1 MNVAVIG
8 GGIMGLT
15 IAFRLGRAGHQVTVF
30 EAGSQLGGLAT
41 WYDYGD
47 FTWDKYYHV
56 ITSADAELT
65 GLLEDLSVDSNLQ
78 WVDTKAGFLWRGRL
92 ISMSNYWEFLTFPA
106 LTMVQK
112 AQLALGLIRCRL
124 IRTPEKLD
132 GVAAPE
138 WLTSIFGA
146 GVYAAVWEPLLEC
159 KFGPLKPR
167 VPASLMWAT
176 IQRYQNTRSNSQGKE
191 RMGYLRGG
199 GTRVMINAL
208 EDAIVADGG
217 RIQCGVTIT
226 GADEVNGELIRL
238 HSSDGDSEFDR
249 VVSTLPSH
257 LAKKVFPN
265 LPALHIQSKKPSE
278 PLGVI
283 CATLILQKG
292 CTPFYL
298 TNPIDRG
305 LPFTGIVEL
314 SNLIE
319 PEERSDKTVLMLP
332 RYDIPT
338 SPWFEK
344 NDDAII
350 EEFLAALRE
359 IWPDIENDVERTHVN
374 RERVV
379 QQLWVNGPP
388 PEGDPGVTADGHMW
402 SVNNELAGLDTLN
415 NNAVIRVANQSVA
428 HMLSTEYWT
437 NNESPVA
444 QTLYRTG

>member
-30 EAGSQLGGLAT
+30 EAKSQLGGLAT

-65 GLLEDLSVDSNLQ
+65 GLLEDLEVDSNLN

-106 LTMVQK
+106 LSMIQK
-112 AQLALGLIRCRL
+112 VQLALGLVRCRL
-124 IRTPEKLD
+124 IRSAEKLD
-132 GVAAPE
+132 GLAAPE
-138 WLTSIFGA
+138 WLTSMFGA

-199 GTRVMINAL
+199 GIRVMIEAL
-208 EDAIVADGG
+208 ADAIQADGG
-217 RIQCGVTIT
+217 QIHCGVQIVGMDDTS
-226 GADEVNGELIRL
+226 GDRVRL
-238 HSSDGDSEFDR
+238 HSDDGDHDFDR
-249 VVSTLPSH
+249 VISTLPSH
-257 LAKKVFPN
+257 LTKEVFPN
-265 LPALHIQSKKPSE
+265 SPSLHIQSDKPSE

-283 CATLILQKG
+283 CATLILRKP

-319 PEERSDKTVLMLP
+319 SEERSDKTVLMLP
-332 RYDIPT
+332 RYDIPS

-344 NDDAII
+344 SDEAII
-350 EEFLAALRE
+350 EEFLVALRG
-359 IWPDIENDVERTHVN
+359 IWPGIESDIECTHVN

-388 PEGDPGVTADGHMW
+388 PEGRPGVTEDGRMW

-415 NNAVIRVANQSVA
+415 NNAVVRVANQSVE
-428 HMLSTEYWT
+428 HMLSTEYWAKSAKPIT
-437 NNESPVA
+437 PP
-444 QTLYRTG
+444 LDRTG